1 MEKEMKISDKL
12 VKIDNSYTVNQY
24 DNGFMVEVS
33 GQDSEDD
40 WTNVKIVCNS
50 IDDVLAVVTEASK
63 MKRT

>member
-1 MEKEMKISDKL
+1 MKISDKL
-12 VKIDNSYTVNQY
+12 AKIDNSYTVNQY
-24 DNGFMVEVS
+24 DNGYMVEVS